1 MWKKQLAFSGLFVL
15 IVLLDPSPTP
25 AQPEGGKGSKGFGR
39 DGGGFGRP
47 GGPGAFPAPGTTP
60 GGGFGRRDGQPGGF
74 PAPGAPA
81 AYPMGG
87 GAPSGGAPAWGGQQ
101 GGRNQGG
108 PPDPERS
115 WAFMQRLT
123 GGTGD
128 SIDLG
133 KISPQTQTYLK
144 SRTERDGGIP
154 LPDSGVMTKAAYF
167 DHYTRSEAA
176 KASAGAGGGPGGSM
190 DPNRG
195 FGRGD
200 SNGYGRGGMG
210 DPNGGYGQG
219 GYGQGGYGQGG
230 DQGYR
235 PVIEKKDIEEERP
248 VVMRYG
254 KFPKEVKDALPPWFD
269 DLDTDKDGQVSLYEW
284 RKGSKDT
291 REFTEM
297 DLNGDG
303 LVTAD
308 EYLRFARQK
317 NIATKIE
324 AYDASGGTERPA
336 NWGLGAPVDGKGG
349 DPRSKGGP
357 GFGGPGSK
365 GGDRGS
371 SDTKGEKGK
380 GNPWG
385 KKN

>member
-1 MWKKQLAFSGLFVL
+1 
-15 IVLLDPSPTP
+15 
-25 AQPEGGKGSKGFGR
+25 
-39 DGGGFGRP
+39 
-47 GGPGAFPAPGTTP
+47 
-60 GGGFGRRDGQPGGF
+60 
-74 PAPGAPA
+74 
-81 AYPMGG
+81 
-87 GAPSGGAPAWGGQQ
+87 
-101 GGRNQGG
+101 
-108 PPDPERS
+108 
-115 WAFMQRLT
+115 MQRLT

-133 KISPQTQTYLK
+133 KITPQAQTYLK

-154 LPDSGVMTKAAYF
+154 LPDGGVMTKAAYF

-176 KASAGAGGGPGGSM
+176 KAAFATGGAGGTMAVTM
-190 DPNRG
+190 DPN
-195 FGRGD
+195 GRGRGMNMND
-200 SNGYGRGGMG
+200 PNNGWNQGGMG
-210 DPNGGYGQG
+210 QGGWDPNGQG
-219 GYGQGGYGQGG
+219 GWGQ
-230 DQGYR
+230 R
-235 PVIEKKDIEEERP
+235 PPFEKKDTEEERP
-248 VVMRYG
+248 VAMRYG
-254 KFPKEVKDALPPWFD
+254 KLPKDLPPWFD

-284 RKGSKDT
+284 RKGSKET

-365 GGDRGS
+365 GGDKGG